1 MERMLGE
8 SVKPN
13 SATYPEIVHAWAR
26 AGQFKRVEGLISR
39 IESDAGEE
47 SLGEKVYHAFISGC
61 CDADRPEDA
70 ENVLKRWNLE
80 KYDLER
86 VADRKGVI
94 SRPVAASYGM
104 VIDHY
109 VHEGRMVEA
118 RRLLSQMQWDKV
130 APSIEIFNMLLR
142 GYLRMDNVGAA
153 QDVFRELEGS
163 GTWDM
168 ESLGIKPDAA
178 SYSSLMDHWA
188 NQGMAVPVHSPHPKA
203 TSLHSTLFCNAPLTT
218 TV

>member
-1 MERMLGE
+1 MIAA

-13 SATYPEIVHAWAR
+13 SATYPEIVGAWAR
-26 AGQFKRVEGLISR
+26 AGQFTRVEAVIAR
-39 IESDAGEE
+39 IESEGGIE

-70 ENVLKRWNLE
+70 ERVLKRWNLE

-86 VADRKGVI
+86 IADRKGVI

-109 VHEGRMVEA
+109 ASEGRMVEA
-118 RRLLSQMQWDKV
+118 RRLLSQMQWDSV
-130 APSIEIFNMLLR
+130 APSIEIFNMLLK
-142 GYLRMDNVGAA
+142 GYLLLDNLGAA

-163 GTWDM
+163 GT
-168 ESLGIKPDAA
+168 LNPKP
-178 SYSSLMDHWA
+178 
-188 NQGMAVPVHSPHPKA
+188 
-203 TSLHSTLFCNAPLTT
+203 
-218 TV
+218 